1 MTAPT
6 LGVTL
11 LVRDEADIIAAT
23 IEFYL
28 AQQNTSVIVT
38 DNGSTDG
45 TSEILATYE
54 QSGHIVLIS
63 EPSLDYRQGEWVT
76 RMAQLAA
83 SSLGVDWVINADAD
97 EFWVPLD
104 RSLTLA
110 EELSRVGDEFDI
122 VRASRQDLRYTRMTR
137 DTRPWPERLH
147 WRDTR
152 TVSATGTP
160 LGAKSAHR
168 ASPTA
173 VVSQGNHDV
182 DGLALQSV
190 APTHPLDILHVPLR
204 SWAQFSRKID
214 NGGSAYESNADFPEH
229 MGWHWRQDYQLQ
241 AEGAL
246 HREVRGRLL
255 GPRDLVRGVAQGR
268 IKRDLWLGKTLLELR
283 QNAVYPQLLARV
295 LEEKHPGT
303 V

>member
-1 MTAPT
+1 VTETT

-28 AQQNTSVIVT
+28 AQANTSVIVT

-45 TSEILATYE
+45 TSEILAAYE
-54 QSGHIVLIS
+54 RSGHIVLIN
-63 EPSLDYRQGEWVT
+63 EPALDYRQGEWVT

-97 EFWVPLD
+97 EFWVPVN

-110 EELSRVGDEFDI
+110 QELGRVGHEFDI
-122 VRASRQDLRYTRMTR
+122 VRASRQDLRYTRMAR

-147 WRDTR
+147 WRDTM
-152 TVSATGTP
+152 TVSAAGTP

-173 VVSQGNHDV
+173 IVAQGNHDV
-182 DGLALQSV
+182 AGLALNSV

-214 NGGSAYESNADFPEH
+214 NGGSAYESNVDFPAD
-229 MGWHWRQDYQLQ
+229 MGWHWRDDYQLQ
-241 AEGAL
+241 AEGGL

-255 GPRDLVRGVAQGR
+255 SPQDIVRGVARGR
-268 IKRDLWLGKTLLELR
+268 IKRDDWLNSTLHGLR
-283 QNAVYPQLLARV
+283 EKALHPHLLGRV
-295 LEEKHPGT
+295 LDGKFPET